1 MTRLFELEP
10 NSVIPDCSYFLQ
22 GLFVYWCTNNCISLV
37 QTGVLKNENVRKTLD
52 IPKPPAPENTPNLQ
66 IKNPFAAVQEVST
79 QCGL

>member
-1 MTRLFELEP
+1 MVPCTRDLGLTPSSWCYFH
-10 NSVIPDCSYFLQ
+10 VILQ

-66 IKNPFAAVQEVST
+66 IKNPFAAVQEVS
-79 QCGL
+79 